1 MSMEKEIM
9 KYKAEKEKT
18 WDEVLMDRLSAFE
31 TYLEEMKKKIY
42 KKHADLVNK
51 LEDLVEL
58 SKKIYE
64 PGMDYYGTDYLT
76 QMGVEL
82 KVTEL
87 ENVSDPADYE
97 KKLDEMLMDVRNR
110 LFWMKRQVEQ
120 KEIT

>member
-1 MSMEKEIM
+1 MEKEIM

-58 SKKIYE
+58 SKKVYE
-64 PGMDYYGTDYLT
+64 PDMDYYGTDYLT